1 MIFIVMSMK
10 NEDKSGWKELGSHI
24 RMMRKAGRGKL
35 NKHRAAGRTRGFEL
49 ANLAFLFF
57 W

>member
-10 NEDKSGWKELGSHI
+10 NEDKLGWKELGSHI